1 MYNAYATQR
10 NDLCHCCTDLHIK
23 MHAVLFSEKTFWFG
37 TLECV
42 WSGDDTGTTGTTIL
56 SSVAQSEDTVIP
68 NSKAGHRKRKQA
80 KAKARGAIFSEP
92 RDSADISVHF

>member
-1 MYNAYATQR
+1 
-10 NDLCHCCTDLHIK
+10 

-68 NSKAGHRKRKQA
+68 NSKAGHRKKEAGKGKSKRSNFFRA
-80 KAKARGAIFSEP
+80 ERLC
-92 RDSADISVHF
+92 